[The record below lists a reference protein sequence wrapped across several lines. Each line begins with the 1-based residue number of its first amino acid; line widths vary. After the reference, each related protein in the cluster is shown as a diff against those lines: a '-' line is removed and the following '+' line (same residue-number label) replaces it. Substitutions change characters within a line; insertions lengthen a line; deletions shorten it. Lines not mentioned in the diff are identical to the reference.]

1 MSEPTEN
8 HNELNRQPD
17 EFSLEN
23 GINVGSRDF
32 FNGLVKELKGLD
44 KTTVV
49 RQYESHKGTLE
60 RLMNL
65 SLIDN
70 NSQIGR
76 LAIIQAAYEKYFRE
90 IGEPD
95 LCDSVNIPKKCIA
108 LFPDKIKEILQ
119 EQNQTGEPTP
129 DAKPETD
136 KKTTANNKNPIKR
149 ISIPKLLDSL
159 KDDPNKELTPDDIAR
174 LNDRKSSSQ
183 ISNWLK
189 KNYDKKLL
197 RAFDRM
203 TDQNHNTKQTYSTAI
218 ESVFKTINPFLS
230 EIIDRSLKNKL
241 KRSRLCVE
249 KDGFVRDIK
258 GK

>member
-1 MSEPTEN
+1 MNINQTKDYIRRVDIIKLIISELA
-8 HNELNRQPD
+8 ELETIYINKKD
-17 EFSLEN
+17 EPLDERY
-23 GINVGSRDF
+23 GINTPMDKILLGRA
-32 FNGLVKELKGLD
+32 NLGGCLKELVKNDQLQWFKSDYPDLWAKIPE
-44 KTTVV
+44 
-49 RQYESHKGTLE
+49 
-60 RLMNL
+60 
-65 SLIDN
+65 
-70 NSQIGR
+70 QI
-76 LAIIQAAYEKYFRE
+76 KRE
-90 IGEPD
+90 ID
-95 LCDSVNIPKKCIA
+95 VDSK
-108 LFPDKIKEILQ
+108 
-119 EQNQTGEPTP
+119 PTP